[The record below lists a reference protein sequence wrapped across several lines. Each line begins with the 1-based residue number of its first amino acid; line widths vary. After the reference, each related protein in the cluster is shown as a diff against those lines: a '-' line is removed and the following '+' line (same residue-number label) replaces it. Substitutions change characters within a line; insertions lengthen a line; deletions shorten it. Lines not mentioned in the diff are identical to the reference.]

1 VRRWCLPSP
10 LSARDAEVGSTYRR
24 HFTPRRN
31 RALDALPG
39 DRTPGLRPNLRK
51 PLRPTVGLGER
62 LLGAEVIDDRT
73 RDFTDLAVAAN
84 ATLSSLPTVA
94 RRQAFGLVLPY
105 RLHGAGRSGCNLVSE
120 ARTLASRRQPKPKEV
135 PVASTVEIAP
145 GTEAD
150 LPLLFGLAK
159 GAYLDVPGWSDERV
173 LEVLTNGVTFVA
185 REHGQPG
192 GYVALRR
199 NDSGP
204 IVIEQLFV
212 APGHEQH
219 GIGHRLLAHAEGY
232 AIAERRHSLQ
242 IIVEESN
249 RQARSFYRRSGFVP
263 LEPELFELI
272 LPRTD

>member
-1 VRRWCLPSP
+1 M
-10 LSARDAEVGSTYRR
+10 
-24 HFTPRRN
+24 
-31 RALDALPG
+31 
-39 DRTPGLRPNLRK
+39 
-51 PLRPTVGLGER
+51 
-62 LLGAEVIDDRT
+62 
-73 RDFTDLAVAAN
+73 
-84 ATLSSLPTVA
+84 
-94 RRQAFGLVLPY
+94 
-105 RLHGAGRSGCNLVSE
+105 
-120 ARTLASRRQPKPKEV
+120 
-135 PVASTVEIAP
+135 ASTVEIAS

-249 RQARSFYRRSGFVP
+249 RPARSFYRRSGFVP
-263 LEPELFELI
+263 VEPELFELI
-272 LPRTD
+272 LPMAE